1 MYFIRQPINLGEGK
15 MKIHIFTKNNLCNT
29 ENKKVLAENHLWV
42 KVKNASHTF
51 KPIINTK
58 SQMDTQKIIQFITR
72 QEKILL
78 GVSSK
83 LALRLNLQPIV
94 IRIVFVVLTLLFIP
108 LGILAYLGGY
118 LILNKMAGK
127 MLILALIGAFLGIPF
142 SYYFQSEMVQRMA
155 GGIMGYVKNFVSIV
169 DDVDRF
175 VGNGMDIIWDAMIGV
190 VVFMLIGGAIG
201 YFMDASKRKSGQND
215 EK

>member
-1 MYFIRQPINLGEGK
+1 
-15 MKIHIFTKNNLCNT
+15 
-29 ENKKVLAENHLWV
+29 
-42 KVKNASHTF
+42 
-51 KPIINTK
+51 
-58 SQMDTQKIIQFITR
+58 MDTQKIIQFITR

-155 GGIMGYVKNFVSIV
+155 GGITGYVKNFVSIV